1 MDPHLFWLAA
11 REGSEENP
19 FAIITEYKT
28 KRFSSIANLE
38 QYTKLFFEAGFLI
51 KKIIEPKCKNE
62 YRKINSLDYAF
73 SNQFPQWIVWEIVKK

>member
-1 MDPHLFWLAA
+1 M
-11 REGSEENP
+11 
-19 FAIITEYKT
+19 TEYTT

-62 YRKINSLDYAF
+62 YRKLMF
-73 SNQFPQWIVWEIVKK
+73 